1 MAAAAVMASSCQK
14 SPDYE
19 PVVPK
24 GSSEISIEI
33 TRDYSTIDF
42 ENDSYRKESTK
53 AGLPDEDGR
62 QPSDTGAFMVTLAP
76 FEDEGDLTKASEV
89 SSLPSSLNWLCTTGS
104 AGSQTVRWGPS
115 ALPVSGGR
123 VATGKY
129 QNASPTTYNHYLSN
143 VDMSVSDAGVTVAAD
158 GSKDVI
164 VGAATSSSAT
174 PAIALKHILART
186 GSVSV
191 KLPEGASADC
201 SIADLSV
208 TIKAVTGG
216 TSGTYNF
223 NTDSWSG
230 VSGLGTAT
238 ALTGSSDMY
247 LVPGQYIVSA
257 SFTLKKGTGGWNV
270 SRTGTITLKA
280 GCINNITLNNT
291 DIVTHEVEIT
301 KYSGALKVGRE
312 SWWQVKYY
320 TRTNGVKDAGVDIS
334 GHSET
339 TITASNGNVKFYY
352 PSVSGARPDQKN
364 GVIGVSSG
372 NVRLTATFRGVSG
385 YIDVNIEDE
394 ITHSIEVTKYSGGT
408 LYVGSTNWFL
418 VKYYTT
424 TNGVKNSGQDIS
436 GNTSMNLT
444 ASNSNVKF
452 YYPSVSSDPTKRNGV
467 IGVAP
472 GNVRLTATYAG
483 VSGYIDVE
491 VFDNSI
497 VGTTYEYRNVDF
509 KLGSIADIPASGG
522 TSAAPAIS
530 EVTME
535 RRSKNTH
542 ADATVS
548 YGEWVKVDVPSA
560 DFSPRY
566 SQTNVFANFS
576 TTHTGFTAGSLG
588 ATVKDRTKVGTMYVI
603 VLANGVYSSTKYTDV
618 YQQANAVTNTTVE
631 YAKPTFTL
639 GSIADIPASG
649 GTSAAPAISGVSQ
662 QARSVYTYTSTQKAN
677 GAWYTLSPAP
687 SYSPRYSQTNVFAN
701 FSTTHAGFYMGSLGT
716 AVKDRTKVGTMY
728 VIVLANGVYSDTQY
742 RDVYQAA
749 NAKTY
754 GAITISQFS
763 YATPAWNST
772 ETVTPTLTYGQAV
785 SYTSGA
791 SGTTTDGLSKT
802 FSHSN
807 TAEFSL
813 NGTTGGIKVDAIPT
827 ATVWDNPVITSF
839 GLAPNPAP
847 PTASVQVVSFS
858 YSQNRRR
865 SIPDRSDVA
874 TVTISGNG
882 KSATKTATRTQK
894 GNSDVITTESGS
906 FDGAN
911 IPSSAPYTVTLEKY
925 GSAPVDFTISRLS
938 GLMTKWGSGNG
949 TRQRTAE
956 VKLTFTMNGKSS
968 VAYATSVQS
977 AKPASGPDPAP
988 TYTVAIDKTQLYVE
1002 LCHQSDGGIMYNNYG
1017 TDKFT
1022 VRSNGTDVT
1031 GSCTKT
1037 GYDTSIISVD
1047 ANGTVHF
1054 VGDGET
1060 TITVTYRDANGDTH
1074 TFNVHVRSYEYW
1086 ETV

>member
-174 PAIALKHILART
+174 PAIALKHIFART

-191 KLPEGASADC
+191 NAPEGC
-201 SIADLSV
+201 SITGLSV
-208 TIKAVTGG
+208 TIKASAGG
-216 TSGTYNF
+216 GSSGIYNIGSG
-223 NTDSWSG
+223 SWSG
-230 VSGLGTAT
+230 VSGLTAAT
-238 ALTGSSDMY
+238 SLDSSSDMY
-247 LVPGQYIVSA
+247 LVPGQYTLSATFTIVNGSW
-257 SFTLKKGTGGWNV
+257 SKTVT
-270 SRTGTITLKA
+270 RTGTIVLKA
-280 GCINNITLNNT
+280 GCVNNITVNNAAE
-291 DIVTHEVEIT
+291 VSHEVEIT
-301 KYSGALKVGRE
+301 KYSG
-312 SWWQVKYY
+312 
-320 TRTNGVKDAGVDIS
+320 
-334 GHSET
+334 
-339 TITASNGNVKFYY
+339 
-352 PSVSGARPDQKN
+352 
-364 GVIGVSSG
+364 
-372 NVRLTATFRGVSG
+372 
-385 YIDVNIEDE
+385 
-394 ITHSIEVTKYSGGT
+394 GT
-408 LYVGSTNWFL
+408 LYAGSTNWFL
-418 VKYYTT
+418 VKYYTL
-424 TNGVKNSGQDIS
+424 TNGVRNAGQDVS
-436 GNTSMNLT
+436 GNAATTIT

-452 YYPSVSSDPTKRNGV
+452 YYPSVSGSRPDQINGV

-491 VFDNSI
+491 VVDDSI
-497 VGTTYEYRNVDF
+497 VSTAYEYQNVDF
-509 KLGSIADIPASGG
+509 TLGSIADIPASGG
-522 TSAAPAIS
+522 TSTAPAIS
-530 EVTME
+530 NVTIQ
-535 RRSKNTH
+535 RRARYTH
-542 ADATVS
+542 ANSTVTYGDWSTVS
-548 YGEWVKVDVPSA
+548 LSSSE
-560 DFSPRY
+560 FSPRY

-631 YAKPTFTL
+631 YARPTFTL

-728 VIVLANGVYSDTQY
+728 VIVLVNGVYSDTQY

-772 ETVTPTLTYGQAV
+772 ETVTPTLTYSQAV

-827 ATVWDNPVITSF
+827 ATVWDNPVITCF

-925 GSAPVDFTISRLS
+925 GSAPFDFTISRLS

-1054 VGDGET
+1054 EGDGET

-1086 ETV
+1086 EAV